1 VPAVKVGI
9 HVPSGERAD
18 LEDLRRL
25 LARVAEAGI
34 DYLGFGDHVS
44 FHEGWRNDGLIAA
57 TAYAMLETRLTMYV
71 GVYLLPL
78 RHPVLVARQLATFA
92 RLAPGRL
99 VLGVGVG
106 GEDRHEVEVCG
117 VDPSSRGRRMDE
129 SLQALRLLMQGE
141 AVTFQGEFFDFE
153 AARILPTP
161 SEPIPLV
168 VGGRSN
174 AAVRRAGRFGDGWV
188 GIWNSAR
195 RFAEAA
201 EMIEE
206 EVARTGRQRVR
217 WQHAMQI
224 WCGFGASR
232 EVARA
237 LLAAAMEETYD
248 LPFAAFERYCPAGRP
263 EDVAAFLAPYVE
275 AGCTTFNFIPIAG
288 EADEAVEQVAAVRR
302 LLVG

>member
-1 VPAVKVGI
+1 VIKVGI

-18 LEDLRRL
+18 LARLRAL
-25 LARVAEAGI
+25 LARAADAGI
-34 DYLGFGDHVS
+34 DYLGLGDHVS
-44 FHEGWRNDGLIAA
+44 FYEGWGNDGLIAA

-99 VLGVGVG
+99 VLGVGIG
-106 GEDRHEVEVCG
+106 GEDRHEVEICG
-117 VDPSSRGRRMDE
+117 VDPASRGRRMDE
-129 SLQALRLLMQGE
+129 SIQALRLLLRGE
-141 AVTFQGEFFDFE
+141 PVTFHGRFFDFE
-153 AARILPTP
+153 AARILPP
-161 SEPIPLV
+161 PAEPILLV

-174 AAVRRAGRFGDGWV
+174 AAVRRAGRLGDGWV

-201 EMIEE
+201 AMIEDE
-206 EVARTGRQRVR
+206 AARAGRQNVR

-224 WCGFGASR
+224 WCGFGSSR

-237 LLAAAMEETYD
+237 LLAESLQETYA
-248 LPFAAFERYCPAGRP
+248 LPFEAFERYCPSGRP
-263 EDVAAFLAPYVE
+263 AEVAEFLAPYRE
-275 AGCTTFNFIPIAG
+275 AGCTTFNLIPVAG
-288 EADEAVEQVAAVRR
+288 DPDEAVAQVVETRR
-302 LLVG
+302 LLLG